1 MFSNIPLSL
10 SHTHN
15 FVFGGGSKQ
24 TLERE
29 GLHGM
34 GPPLSWSLERE
45 RESDR
50 DRDKPPRKFGGEN
63 LGIKG

>member
-1 MFSNIPLSL
+1 
-10 SHTHN
+10 
-15 FVFGGGSKQ
+15 VFGGGSKQ

-45 RESDR
+45 RER
-50 DRDKPPRKFGGEN
+50 ATAIETNHQEN
-63 LGIKG
+63 LEGKI